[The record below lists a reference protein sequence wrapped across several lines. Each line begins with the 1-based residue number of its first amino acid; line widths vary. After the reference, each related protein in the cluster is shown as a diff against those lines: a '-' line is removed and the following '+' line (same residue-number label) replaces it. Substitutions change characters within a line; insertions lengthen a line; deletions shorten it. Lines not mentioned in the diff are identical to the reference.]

1 MQWQTIQVVIEAQS
15 LRLSIQVLWSFISA
29 FFYFFVFYLC
39 ILKVCTDLT
48 DLIFHSINTI
58 MYYSILIYT
67 LIILISILYYFFS
80 FLFTR
85 NNWFGIIIEII
96 LLKPLNAA
104 GGEYFS
110 IIYLDSIFS
119 LLKIFQ
125 KFLIDF
131 EKVFLIY
138 FLLIRAS
145 LSRSLDLELC
155 SFLPTAGVM
164 HTFC

>member
-1 MQWQTIQVVIEAQS
+1 MTNNTSCNRGSVTKAVNTSTVV
-15 LRLSIQVLWSFISA
+15 
-29 FFYFFVFYLC
+29 FYFC
-39 ILKVCTDLT
+39 ILLLFCL
-48 DLIFHSINTI
+48 LPLHSESSYRFNWSNFHSINTI

-104 GGEYFS
+104 EGEYFS